1 MIAVVS
7 MQINLRHIISFKVSL
22 YSACYLANDDY
33 ISYLLEKQSD
43 RGEEVELFSVS
54 IQVVEA
60 AL

>member
-1 MIAVVS
+1 
-7 MQINLRHIISFKVSL
+7 MQINLRHIISFKVSF

-43 RGEEVELFSVS
+43 RGGEEVELFSVS